1 MNSKLFFI
9 VILAKDNIKN
19 TSKMKNLLRTSILSA
34 AVASLVLVSCG
45 QDKPVT
51 SETTEVTTTKDG
63 NAYVL
68 DTLNSKIE
76 WKGYKVFKSENTSH
90 FGTITFE
97 SGDLTVKDGKL
108 ESGKF
113 VASMN
118 SLTATDL
125 KDDAEMQAKLDGHLK
140 ADDFFDVANFP
151 TASYE
156 ITKVTENAS
165 GDYNTTL
172 EGNMTIKGITK
183 PVKFNANVTV
193 NNGEVTIATEPTDVN
208 REEYGVKFQAPAE
221 NGVVKNEITLQISIK
236 ALETK

>member
-1 MNSKLFFI
+1 
-9 VILAKDNIKN
+9 
-19 TSKMKNLLRTSILSA
+19 MKNLLRTSILSA
-34 AVASLVLVSCG
+34 AVVSMVLVSCG
-45 QDKPVT
+45 KDKPVT
-51 SETTEVTTTKDG
+51 SETTEVTTTKEG

-113 VASMN
+113 VAAMN
-118 SLTATDL
+118 SLTATDI
-125 KDDAEMQAKLDGHLK
+125 KDDAEMLGKLNGHLK
-140 ADDFFDVANFP
+140 AADFFDVASFP

-156 ITKVTENAS
+156 ITKVSDNTT

-172 EGNMTIKGITK
+172 EGNLTIKGITK

-193 NNGEVTIATEPTDVN
+193 NNGEVTVATEPTDVN
-208 REEYGVKFQAPAE
+208 REEFDVKFQSPAE
-221 NGVVKNEITLQISIK
+221 NGVIKNEITLQITVK